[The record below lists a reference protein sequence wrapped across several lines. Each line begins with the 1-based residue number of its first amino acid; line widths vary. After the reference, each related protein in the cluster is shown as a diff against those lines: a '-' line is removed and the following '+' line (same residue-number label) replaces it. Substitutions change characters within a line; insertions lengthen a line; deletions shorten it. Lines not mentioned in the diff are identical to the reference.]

1 MFEQLEKK
9 FYETY
14 GKSNF
19 PVKAFFVPGRVNLI
33 GEHIDYC
40 GGKVLPATLQMAT
53 YAIARKTGDSIV
65 RMKSTFRDK
74 QVDFSVESIKYA
86 SENDWGNYPMGV
98 FNEYASR
105 CSTLEGAEILFY
117 GNIPGGGLSSSASL
131 EICTALII
139 ESLNSCKL
147 DKDPLE
153 NRKQMAWLCQHAENT
168 FNGVNC
174 GIMDQA
180 AIALG
185 KEKKAILM
193 DCSNLDISYV
203 DMELGEHEIIIM
215 DSCKKRTLAA
225 SKYNERRQET
235 EQALEI
241 LQNHFEITNLCD
253 LTIEQLPQ
261 VLEQLDSDLLK
272 IRTRHV
278 ITENN
283 RVLKAYKALGNNDL
297 KAFGELMNDSH
308 LSLKNDFEVT
318 GIELD
323 SLFNNSIRLPGV
335 LGARMTGGGFGGC
348 AIALVNKKQSTAF
361 KAQIE
366 KLYTEEIGYPPKFY
380 STKIGYEAKECVF

>member
-1 MFEQLEKK
+1 MFEKLKK
-9 FYETY
+9 EFYETF
-14 GKSNF
+14 GNSDF
-19 PVKAFFVPGRVNLI
+19 PIKAFFVPGRVNLI

-53 YAIARKTGDSIV
+53 YAIARRSGDKIV
-65 RMKSTFRDK
+65 KMRSTSKDNH
-74 QVDFSVESIKYA
+74 VTFSTDSIKYA
-86 SENDWGNYPMGV
+86 PENDWGNYPMGV
-98 FNEYASR
+98 FNEYGSKFPL
-105 CSTLEGAEILFY
+105 LEGSEILFH

-139 ESLNSCKL
+139 ESLNSYPL
-147 DKDPLE
+147 EKDYLE

-203 DMELGEHEIIIM
+203 DMELGDYEIIIM
-215 DSCKKRTLAA
+215 DSCKKRTLAT

-235 EQALEI
+235 EQSLEI
-241 LQNHFEITNLCD
+241 LQNHYDIKNLCD
-253 LTIEQLPQ
+253 LTKSQLPQ
-261 VLEQLDSDLLK
+261 VLEYLNGDLLK
-272 IRTRHV
+272 KRTRHV
-278 ITENN
+278 ISEND
-283 RVLKAYKALGNNDL
+283 RVLKAYEALKCHDL
-297 KAFGELMNDSH
+297 STFGQLMNESH

-323 SLFNNSIRLPGV
+323 CLYSNSVQLPGV

-348 AIALVNKKQSTAF
+348 AIALVHKDHCAVF
-361 KAQIE
+361 KEQME
-366 KLYTEEIGYPPKFY
+366 KRYTQEIGYPPMFY
-380 STKIGYEAKECVF
+380 STKIGYEAKECAL